1 MRSDSQP
8 AEVRAKLFDEEDLG
22 ANTTRLGIVASL
34 GARDLQ
40 ALRLLDIHRI
50 ARFAVNKGI
59 GVAMKVLRRNVRKR
73 FPPILD
79 SVSQP
84 TPVGRERR
92 RKQKRSGIEPPTISR
107 LGSTQKWLRGN

>member
-59 GVAMKVLRRNVRKR
+59 GVVMRVFDAMCASAFRRFWIPFRNGRQLDVKGGENKSARELSVL
-73 FPPILD
+73 L
-79 SVSQP
+79 
-84 TPVGRERR
+84 
-92 RKQKRSGIEPPTISR
+92 
-107 LGSTQKWLRGN
+107 